1 MRKKLGFA
9 LGAGGSRGVAHIG
22 FLKAMEEAGIKP
34 DYITGT
40 SMGSIVGAC
49 YAKGY
54 SADFML
60 EEVKKLSLIELLD
73 VSINP
78 LMNGALLRAQK
89 MRNKLSKYVN
99 EDVTFNELSIPF
111 RCVAVDLN
119 TGNPVVFKEDDK
131 VCEAIVASS
140 TIPGIFRPVTKG
152 NMMLVDGGLKCRLPI
167 NEVKEMGAEVV
178 VAIDVLGRLRPS
190 YKKRNV
196 FSLLFRAYDIMDD
209 EITRRKLK
217 EEKADLII
225 TPDLGDMDL
234 FRLKEL
240 TKAYEQGYKAGKE
253 NVDKILKL
261 IEQKPKRQ
269 PTKKNK

>member
-22 FLKAMEEAGIKP
+22 FLKAMEEAGITP

-99 EDVTFNELSIPF
+99 EDLTFNELNIPF

-178 VAIDVLGRLRPS
+178 VAIDVLGGLRPS

-217 EEKADLII
+217 EHKADLII